1 MHRITEVS
9 IYRIEGVFL
18 LNHPLA
24 SPCFYADL
32 STHLIN
38 QGPDRRDSSF
48 VNTVPVSN
56 FVYQNTTGS
65 FFNRY
70 RIDIRY
76 PISTA
81 TWHILSLWP
90 TWHTT

>member
-70 RIDIRY
+70 RIDIVS
-76 PISTA
+76 ISDIHRHLA
-81 TWHILSLWP
+81 YFELVAYLA
-90 TWHTT
+90 